1 MWPVAVP
8 TQMGGGGANI
18 STVSTR
24 GTVGF
29 AGACVGY
36 CCVLEVEGRWIDKR
50 LESWEGGGWV
60 VGVQSREAV
69 GRVATGL
76 KLEAGDKMSV

>member
-1 MWPVAVP
+1 
-8 TQMGGGGANI
+8 MGGGGANI

-29 AGACVGY
+29 VGACVGD

-50 LESWEGGGWV
+50 LESWEGGRWV
-60 VGVQSREAV
+60 VGV
-69 GRVATGL
+69 
-76 KLEAGDKMSV
+76 